1 MMMLKSIVKFYFNKS
16 NNRGN
21 MKQKEFD
28 RLMEGYKRTHES
40 SLLEYTRDLYMVVT
54 FICVA
59 YLVYT
64 VLV

>member
-1 MMMLKSIVKFYFNKS
+1 
-16 NNRGN
+16 

-64 VLV
+64 VLVQEEI